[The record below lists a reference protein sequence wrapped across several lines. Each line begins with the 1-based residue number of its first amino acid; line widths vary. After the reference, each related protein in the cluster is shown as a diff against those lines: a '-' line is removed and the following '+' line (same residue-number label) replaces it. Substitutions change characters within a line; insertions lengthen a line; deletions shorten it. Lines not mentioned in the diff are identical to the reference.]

1 MLRQPYQRRDS
12 TGIRFYGGR
21 MTVAKTK
28 RTSRVGGTKREHG
41 TSVLTALHQVR
52 ELIVQGKLS
61 PGTWIVEGELAK
73 RLHLSRTPARA
84 ALQWLQQEGY
94 IRVQRT
100 ANKSR
105 MIVSPLTK
113 EDANELYAVIGRL
126 EGLAGRI
133 TATLPKSDRMAIAEK
148 LKELNRRLAE
158 IKNNPAEQGEIF
170 DIDRDFHRLVVESG
184 AGPRLHNLHKM
195 IEPQVERYWR
205 LYASSIIGNLQYSID
220 EHNDIIS
227 ALIAGDANHMER
239 SLQVNWEKGRER
251 LGKVIDIFGE
261 RGSW

>member
-1 MLRQPYQRRDS
+1 MMNVTR
-12 TGIRFYGGR
+12 
-21 MTVAKTK
+21 TK
-28 RTSRVGGTKREHG
+28 GTSRAGRNGREHG
-41 TSVLTALHQVR
+41 TSVLSALHQVR

-94 IRVQRT
+94 VRVQRS

-113 EDANELYAVIGRL
+113 EDSKELYALIGRL
-126 EGLAGRI
+126 EGLAGRT
-133 TATLPKSDRMAIAEK
+133 TASLPKGQRTEIAHK
-148 LKELNRRLAE
+148 LKILNQHLAR
-158 IKNNPAEQGEIF
+158 ILNNPNEQGAIF
-170 DIDRDFHRLVVESG
+170 EVDRDFHHLVVESG
-184 AGPRLHNLHKM
+184 AGPRLKSLHKT

-205 LYASSIIGNLQYSID
+205 LYASSIIGNLQLSID
-220 EHNDIIS
+220 EHNEIIG
-227 ALIAGDANHMER
+227 ALVAGDADRVEHA
-239 SLQVNWEKGRER
+239 LQANWENGWER
-251 LGKVIDIFGE
+251 LGHVIDVFGE